1 MVKIYRTPQS
11 KILATP
17 MLYQQGNSYIWYS
30 LSDYVVSSDT
40 VNTFKHRLDKY
51 WFDQDV
57 KCNYKADLSGIGN
70 CSNVI

>member
-1 MVKIYRTPQS
+1 MRRCYDLHKFNFTNRVFPTW
-11 KILATP
+11 
-17 MLYQQGNSYIWYS
+17 NS

-40 VNTFKHRLDKY
+40 VNTFKHHVDKY

-57 KCNYKADLSGIGN
+57 KCNYTADLRGIGN